1 MDIVEQLPDGEKE
14 LYFAQQMGL
23 DLEAIPV
30 NVDAALLSI
39 ASSMPQKAPRQWGK
53 TLRPF
58 QSLDALGYD
67 EDGNIIHGSAPM
79 VYKRSEKGRKQWK
92 TTEDTKTSCVTLK
105 AITQAKIFRM
115 TTVVCSLT
123 SIALKTVALMRNNLT
138 QRTLAYFVDKEVI
151 SIRTIE
157 YQAEDSQGRDAIDR
171 GTAVKQQNIN
181 RGYMQN
187 LQSPTLRPMM
197 MKQSLDQTDNLRE
210 KAQIAVAHGDPT
222 LAAMFMQ
229 MDADDT
235 ALLMAE
241 VEGRA
246 NAEPEEFNPEQPGAV
261 SNMQINQ
268 LRSGQQN
275 TTGLATELAATGNMT
290 AEEASD
296 YAAKQG
302 VRALKDRMPVK
313 MILADPQVMSSLD
326 RKLDSLIYGLMD
338 EVPDAMRGTEFYK
351 PYKPIPMIRDDFI
364 RDAMTTYGFA
374 PGSEAALGDY
384 FDVFHKRKI

>member
-30 NVDAALLSI
+30 NQRIPAARKFYAAKS
-39 ASSMPQKAPRQWGK
+39 PRQWK

-58 QSLDALGYD
+58 QTLTHWVTTKTAMLSTALPQWFTRGAKRA
-67 EDGNIIHGSAPM
+67 GS
-79 VYKRSEKGRKQWK
+79 SWK
-92 TTEDTKTSCVTLK
+92 TTKTQDFLRQTRSHNASKDFQNDDGGVFTNKYRLEDGSFDVESFN
-105 AITQAKIFRM
+105 AENPGIIP
-115 TTVVCSLT
+115 
-123 SIALKTVALMRNNLT
+123 
-138 QRTLAYFVDKEVI
+138 VDKEGNI
-151 SIRTIE
+151 NPDDRITKQRIRRVE
-157 YQAEDSQGRDAIDR
+157 DAIDR

-210 KAQIAVAHGDPT
+210 KAQIAYAHGDPT

-235 ALLMAE
+235 ALLKAE
-241 VEGRA
+241 AEGRA

-261 SNMQINQ
+261 SNIQINQ
-268 LRSGQQN
+268 LQRSTN

-290 AEEASD
+290 AEETSD

-326 RKLDSLIYGLMD
+326 GKLEGQYGLMD
-338 EVPDAMRGTEFYK
+338 EVPDAMQARSSINPTSLF
-351 PYKPIPMIRDDFI
+351 R
-364 RDAMTTYGFA
+364 
-374 PGSEAALGDY
+374 
-384 FDVFHKRKI
+384 